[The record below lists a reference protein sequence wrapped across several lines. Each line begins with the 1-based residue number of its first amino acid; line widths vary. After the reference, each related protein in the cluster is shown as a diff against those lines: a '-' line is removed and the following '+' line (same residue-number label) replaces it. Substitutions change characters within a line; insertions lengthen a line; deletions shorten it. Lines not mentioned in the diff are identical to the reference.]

1 LPAAI
6 EIDDAPV
13 LAGCWL
19 LVTGRPSSVAT
30 ALQKKQIEMT
40 RSGDWGRVGEKLSG
54 HQAGNARGRTKGER
68 NRLPGYLLAG

>member
-40 RSGDWGRVGEKLSG
+40 RSGVWGLDAS
-54 HQAGNARGRTKGER
+54 NARGRTKGER